1 MVVNL
6 WLFLSIGAVFSTILV
21 IAITMVIN
29 KRKLKEL
36 EVEALKVTNINLRA
50 EVEDVV
56 SRHLKS
62 QNNRIEV
69 LEAIFRTHFKNKF
82 SCTHHQ
88 GN

>member
-6 WLFLSIGAVFSTILV
+6 WMFLSIGALLITILV
-21 IAITMVIN
+21 IAITMILN

-36 EVEALKVTNINLRA
+36 DVEALKVTNINLKA
-50 EVEDVV
+50 EVEDAV

-69 LEAIFRTHFKNKF
+69 LEAIVTDKKYELNENIAHLR
-82 SCTHHQ
+82 
-88 GN
+88 

>member
-6 WLFLSIGAVFSTILV
+6 WMFLSIGAALITIMV
-21 IAITMVIN
+21 IAITMILN

-36 EVEALKVTNINLRA
+36 EVEALKVTNINLKA
-50 EVEDVV
+50 EVEDAV

-69 LEAIFRTHFKNKF
+69 LEAIVTDKKYELNENIANL
-82 SCTHHQ
+82 C
-88 GN
+88 

>member
-6 WLFLSIGAVFSTILV
+6 WMFLSIGALLITILV
-21 IAITMVIN
+21 IAITMILN

-36 EVEALKVTNINLRA
+36 DVEAWKVTNINLKA
-50 EVEDVV
+50 EVEDAV

-69 LEAIFRTHFKNKF
+69 LEAIVTDKKYELNENIANL
-82 SCTHHQ
+82 C
-88 GN
+88 

>member
-6 WLFLSIGAVFSTILV
+6 WMFLSIGAVLITILV
-21 IAITMVIN
+21 IAINMVFN

-36 EVEALKVTNINLRA
+36 EVEALKVTNINLKA
-50 EVEDVV
+50 EVEDAV

-69 LEAIFRTHFKNKF
+69 LEVIVTDKKYELNENIANL
-82 SCTHHQ
+82 
-88 GN
+88 G

>member
-1 MVVNL
+1 MVINL
-6 WLFLSIGAVFSTILV
+6 WLFLSIGALLSTILV

-69 LEAIFRTHFKNKF
+69 LEAIVTDKKYELNDNISNLR
-82 SCTHHQ
+82 
-88 GN
+88 

>member
-6 WLFLSIGAVFSTILV
+6 WMFLSIGAALITIMV
-21 IAITMVIN
+21 IAITMILN

-36 EVEALKVTNINLRA
+36 EVEALKVTNINLKA
-50 EVEDVV
+50 EVEDAV

-69 LEAIFRTHFKNKF
+69 LKAIVTDKKYELNENIAHLR
-82 SCTHHQ
+82 
-88 GN
+88 

>member
-6 WLFLSIGAVFSTILV
+6 WMFLSIGAALITIMV
-21 IAITMVIN
+21 IAITMILN

-36 EVEALKVTNINLRA
+36 EVEALKVTNINLKA
-50 EVEDVV
+50 EVEDAV

-69 LEAIFRTHFKNKF
+69 LEAIVTDKKYELNENIAHLR
-82 SCTHHQ
+82 
-88 GN
+88 

>member
-6 WLFLSIGAVFSTILV
+6 WMFLSIGALLITILV
-21 IAITMVIN
+21 IAITMILN

-36 EVEALKVTNINLRA
+36 DVEALKVTNINLKA
-50 EVEDVV
+50 EVEDAV

-69 LEAIFRTHFKNKF
+69 LEAIVTDKKYELNENIANL
-82 SCTHHQ
+82 C
-88 GN
+88 

>member
-6 WLFLSIGAVFSTILV
+6 WMFLSIGAAMITILV
-21 IAITMVIN
+21 IAITMILN

-36 EVEALKVTNINLRA
+36 EVEALKVTNINLKA
-50 EVEDVV
+50 EVEDAV

-69 LEAIFRTHFKNKF
+69 LEAIVTDKKYELNENIAHLR
-82 SCTHHQ
+82 
-88 GN
+88 

>member
-6 WLFLSIGAVFSTILV
+6 WLFLSIGAVLSTILV

-69 LEAIFRTHFKNKF
+69 LEAIVTDKKYELNDNISNLR
-82 SCTHHQ
+82 
-88 GN
+88 

>member
-6 WLFLSIGAVFSTILV
+6 WMFLSIGAALITIML
-21 IAITMVIN
+21 IAITMILN

-36 EVEALKVTNINLRA
+36 EVEALKVTNINLKA
-50 EVEDVV
+50 EVEDAV

-69 LEAIFRTHFKNKF
+69 LEAIVTDKKYELNENIAHLR
-82 SCTHHQ
+82 
-88 GN
+88 